1 MVKTRDR
8 WTSRAGFILVA
19 MGSAIGLGNIW
30 RYPYTVYENG
40 GGAFLIPYFV
50 ALLTAGIPL
59 LLLEYSLGHRYRG
72 AAPLSYRRL
81 SKKWEW
87 VGWWQVFMAFFIVT
101 YYTVIIGWALSYA
114 YFSIGTQWGADTNAF
129 FFGEYLHISDNF
141 WNFGG
146 LQWNVLLPVALVWA
160 FIYFVMRQQAH
171 KGIEALN
178 RFLLPALIVMLIII
192 TIRGVTL
199 EGATEGL
206 NVLLTPDFSALVDPG
221 VWVAA
226 YGQVFFSLSVGFATM
241 ITYASYLEERTD
253 LSNSGFIVALSNS
266 GFEFMAA
273 LGVFGTLGYL
283 AYVSGSD
290 INEVVSSGIG
300 LAFVAFP
307 QIINTFP
314 GLNDFFG
321 LLFFGSLTFAGLTS
335 AVSLLEPGVA
345 ALRDKFDLNR
355 ISAVNW
361 VCGGAALVSVLYT
374 TGGGIMY
381 LDVVDNF
388 LNQYGLLFGAV
399 VMIIAVA
406 WSTNQLNNL
415 QGHINQIS
423 DVYIG
428 AWWNISL
435 KYITPIILL
444 FMLVQN
450 LMDRFMLN
458 YEGYPVSGNLAMGW
472 GVFFISLFLGIITS
486 RMQWKANTEMLDLYY
501 HLKEEA

>member
-1 MVKTRDR
+1 MATRDQ
-8 WTSRAGFILVA
+8 WSSRAGFILVA

-59 LLLEYSLGHRYRG
+59 LLLEYSLGHRFKG

-101 YYTVIIGWALSYA
+101 YYTIIIGWALSYT
-114 YFSIGTQWGADTNAF
+114 YFSVGTQWGDDTNAF
-129 FFGEYLHISDNF
+129 FFGNYLNTSDSF
-141 WNFGG
+141 WDFGG
-146 LQWNVLLPVALVWA
+146 LQWKVLLPVILVWI
-160 FIYFVMRQQAH
+160 FVYFVMRQQAH
-171 KGIEALN
+171 KGIERLN
-178 RFLLPALIVMLIII
+178 RFLLPALIVMLIMI

-206 NVLLTPDFSALVDPG
+206 NVLLTPDFSALTNPS

-241 ITYASYLEERTD
+241 ITYASYLDKKTD
-253 LSNSGFIVALSNS
+253 LSNSGFIAALSNS
-266 GFEFMAA
+266 GFEFLAA
-273 LGVFGTLGYL
+273 LGIFGALGYL
-283 AYVSGSD
+283 AHVSGSNV
-290 INEVVSSGIG
+290 NEVVASGIG
-300 LAFVAFP
+300 LAFVVFP

-345 ALRDKFDLNR
+345 ALRDKFNLTR
-355 ISAVNW
+355 TAAVNW
-361 VCGGAALVSVLYT
+361 VCGGAALVSLLYT

-388 LNQYGLLFGAV
+388 INQYGLLFGALA
-399 VMIIAVA
+399 MITAVA
-406 WSTNQLNNL
+406 WVNNQLDNM

-428 AWWNISL
+428 AWWKISV
-435 KYITPIILL
+435 KYITPIMLL
-444 FMLVQN
+444 FMLTQN
-450 LMDRFMLN
+450 LADNFMLN
-458 YEGYPVSGNLAMGW
+458 YEGYPMMGNLSMGW
-472 GVFFISLFLGIITS
+472 GVFFLSLLMGIIVS
-486 RMQWKANTEMLDLYY
+486 RMQWKANTEMLDLFY
-501 HLKEEA
+501 HLKEGA

>member
-307 QIINTFP
+307 YWLSIA
-314 GLNDFFG
+314 FG
-321 LLFFGSLTFAGLTS
+321 
-335 AVSLLEPGVA
+335 
-345 ALRDKFDLNR
+345 K
-355 ISAVNW
+355 
-361 VCGGAALVSVLYT
+361 
-374 TGGGIMY
+374 
-381 LDVVDNF
+381 
-388 LNQYGLLFGAV
+388 
-399 VMIIAVA
+399 
-406 WSTNQLNNL
+406 
-415 QGHINQIS
+415 
-423 DVYIG
+423 
-428 AWWNISL
+428 
-435 KYITPIILL
+435 
-444 FMLVQN
+444 
-450 LMDRFMLN
+450 
-458 YEGYPVSGNLAMGW
+458 
-472 GVFFISLFLGIITS
+472 
-486 RMQWKANTEMLDLYY
+486 
-501 HLKEEA
+501 